1 MFDDDDDGHL
11 SVSELTEVVTGLGER
26 LTITELSSMINQAGR
41 AASYDNSE
49 YRLCFC

>member
-26 LTITELSSMINQAGR
+26 LTTTELSSMINQAGIQ
-41 AASYDNSE
+41 AFSSIADNSE
-49 YRLCFC
+49 CRL